1 MVNHCKSTDLCPLG
15 LPPIDQDSGTASGIQ
30 DSPTESGMV
39 LPGELGFSISPPAED
54 KSELLRHSDFWHTT
68 GGEEPLVAVE
78 NPEGDDRD
86 LTNTP
91 LNNVTVLEEGSSAM
105 DFLKEKA
112 YESFGLGEQNAF
124 YVADLGDV
132 VDKYNR
138 FLREL
143 PRVKPF
149 YAVKC
154 NDSKEV
160 LQLLAILGSGFDC
173 ASKAEMDLVL
183 SLGVP
188 ADDIVYGN
196 TCKQPSF
203 VRHAAKCGITKM
215 TYDCE
220 SELFKMAEEYPEAE
234 LILRI
239 VANDSG
245 SSNVPSKKF
254 GAPLQKC
261 EALLKLANIL
271 NLSVIG
277 VSFHVGTLSRR
288 PQTFSQAIA
297 DARHVFDLG
306 RELGHAMRL
315 LDIGG
320 GFPGD
325 YFTPVFEELVR
336 MEPKVLLSETPKLNH
351 ISCSGEPKTSVNLR
365 SNLVLKSPI
374 PSRDFFYQYW
384 NFSSFSF
391 LNKTGLSAPGGMFAT
406 INDAL
411 DRYFPD
417 AEGVKIISE
426 PGRYFVT
433 SAFTAALNVIGKKE
447 EFVADGKLDR
457 KLSYY
462 LNDGLFGTFWPFEPR
477 PTKLKLLKDFHHSQ
491 KLFPSRLWGPCCVD
505 QDLILEEV
513 SLPDLEIGDWIIFL
527 NMGAYSISKPSTFNG
542 FLPPTVYYTMSQKQF
557 ERIRKMQSLAKE

>member
-325 YFTPVFEELVR
+325 YFTPVFEE
-336 MEPKVLLSETPKLNH
+336 
-351 ISCSGEPKTSVNLR
+351 
-365 SNLVLKSPI
+365 
-374 PSRDFFYQYW
+374 
-384 NFSSFSF
+384 
-391 LNKTGLSAPGGMFAT
+391 FAT